1 VKHIS
6 MRVAVMHLSNVVE
19 TADKRTLYA
28 NPLRPY
34 TQALIAAVPVV
45 HPAGRSW
52 GRKTR
57 ETLAGDI
64 PSAISAVQDRTG
76 LEAAHE
82 ASE

>member
-1 VKHIS
+1 VVKHIS

-52 GRKTR
+52 GR

>member
-1 VKHIS
+1 VVKHIS

-52 GRKTR
+52 RA
-57 ETLAGDI
+57 EDAGDAGRRHSQRYQCRAG
-64 PSAISAVQDRTG
+64 PNRTRSG
-76 LEAAHE
+76 TR
-82 ASE
+82 S